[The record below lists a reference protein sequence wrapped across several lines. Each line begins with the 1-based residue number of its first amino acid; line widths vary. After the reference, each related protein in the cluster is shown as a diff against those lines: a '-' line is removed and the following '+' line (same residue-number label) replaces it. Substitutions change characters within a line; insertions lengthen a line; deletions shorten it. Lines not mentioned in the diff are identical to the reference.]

1 MQLSLPSPPTPDS
14 LGPYVA
20 PGSPH
25 LEEVGR
31 QHAVPVA
38 VVEGER
44 GGEAGHGDAVLDAR
58 AHRFPPRV
66 LDRERHT
73 SGSQSPTNT
82 GTLQWERQVPAASV
96 QTGRRTQNTCDA
108 SIRSNVEKNDRLS
121 VPKSEMVNPS
131 IWEPIIIWHIPSRWR
146 LVSTL

>member
-1 MQLSLPSPPTPDS
+1 MQLSPPPFPPTPDS

-20 PGSPH
+20 PGRPH

-66 LDRERHT
+66 LDGETQSVRQQTLAPFSGNARYRT
-73 SGSQSPTNT
+73 LRSARMSRKTIDSPGQSPRWLIQASGSQ
-82 GTLQWERQVPAASV
+82 
-96 QTGRRTQNTCDA
+96 
-108 SIRSNVEKNDRLS
+108 
-121 VPKSEMVNPS
+121 
-131 IWEPIIIWHIPSRWR
+131 
-146 LVSTL
+146 